1 MLFAGIDIGS
11 LATKV
16 CIVDE
21 EAEIVTYL
29 IKKTGAKIREIGED
43 AFLECLD
50 NAGLKREE
58 VEYIIATGYGR
69 NLALSGIAD
78 EKVTEITCHARGAKA
93 LFPTCHTVID
103 IGGQD
108 SKVMSL
114 DDEGKVIRF
123 AMNDKCAAGTGR
135 FLEVMSSALG
145 IELEKMGEV
154 AMKSKNPV
162 NITSVCTVF
171 AESEVISLLA
181 SGHETVDIVAGLHKA
196 IARRVAGLVRQVG
209 VVEEVVM
216 TGGVAKNVGVVRAL
230 EEEIGAEIKVPD
242 EPQIVGAFG
251 AAIIAREKILNIP
264 QGNPS

>member
-1 MLFAGIDIGS
+1 
-11 LATKV
+11 
-16 CIVDE
+16 
-21 EAEIVTYL
+21 
-29 IKKTGAKIREIGED
+29 
-43 AFLECLD
+43 
-50 NAGLKREE
+50 
-58 VEYIIATGYGR
+58 
-69 NLALSGIAD
+69 
-78 EKVTEITCHARGAKA
+78 
-93 LFPTCHTVID
+93 
-103 IGGQD
+103 
-108 SKVMSL
+108 
-114 DDEGKVIRF
+114 
-123 AMNDKCAAGTGR
+123 
-135 FLEVMSSALG
+135 MSSALG